1 LKRAPIWLEWAEEY
15 SDFIEKNGRKILPM
29 FLLIRI
35 INIVF
40 RIYSYLILARIFL
53 TWMPIDPYSPV
64 VQFIHKVTEPVLA
77 PFRIILPLGGMG
89 LDISPII
96 VFFLL
101 NLLQRAL
108 INILVTIAL

>member
-1 LKRAPIWLEWAEEY
+1 ML
-15 SDFIEKNGRKILPM
+15 
-29 FLLIRI
+29 LLIQI
-35 INIVF
+35 INTVF
-40 RIYSYLILARIFL
+40 RLYSYLILARIFL
-53 TWMPIDPYSPV
+53 TWIPVDHYNPI
-64 VQFIHKVTEPVLA
+64 VQFIYKITEPVLA

-108 INILVTIAL
+108 INILVSIAL

>member
-1 LKRAPIWLEWAEEY
+1 ML
-15 SDFIEKNGRKILPM
+15 
-29 FLLIRI
+29 LLIQI
-35 INIVF
+35 INTVF
-40 RIYSYLILARIFL
+40 RLYSYLILARIFL
-53 TWMPIDPYSPV
+53 TWITVDRYNPV

-89 LDISPII
+89 LDLSPII

-108 INILVTIAL
+108 INILVSVA

>member
-1 LKRAPIWLEWAEEY
+1 LVLI
-15 SDFIEKNGRKILPM
+15 DKNGRKILPM
-29 FLLIRI
+29 FLLIKI

-40 RIYSYLILARIFL
+40 RLYSYLILARIFL
-53 TWMPIDPYSPV
+53 TWMPIDSYSPV

-89 LDISPII
+89 LDLSPII

-101 NLLQRAL
+101 NLFQRAL
-108 INILVTIAL
+108 INILVSIAL

>member
-1 LKRAPIWLEWAEEY
+1 MY
-15 SDFIEKNGRKILPM
+15 FIIN
-29 FLLIRI
+29 I

-53 TWMPIDPYSPV
+53 SWLPVDRTNPIV
-64 VQFIHKVTEPVLA
+64 RFIYQVTEPILA

-89 LDISPII
+89 LDLSPII

-101 NLLQRAL
+101 NLLRTSL
-108 INILVTIAL
+108 IRLILNLL